1 MGKKTTS
8 IIAFATGITTGA
20 VLGILFAPEKGRE
33 TRDKLSFQLEKY
45 RFKLKELADELI
57 AGREEAGSAAK
68 TEGQRVIKDAREKA
82 ERLLSDVDSL
92 INEINNSK
100 KEA

>member
-1 MGKKTTS
+1 MGKKTNA
-8 IIAFATGITTGA
+8 ILAFSTGIATGA

-45 RFKLKELADELI
+45 RAKLLELTDELI

-68 TEGQRVIKDAREKA
+68 AEGQRVIKDARDKA
-82 ERLLSDVDSL
+82 ERLLEDVDSL
-92 INEINNSK
+92 INQINSK
-100 KEA
+100 KEI